1 MNNKLERII
10 KKYLGSIEDNQA
22 NLIYISNNKNVKI
35 KNVKHY
41 TVNNATTSINDIN
54 TETIVIIEHDNL
66 NDITKIIDKY
76 QKQVNIFILI
86 VPKKFDFDNFMKT
99 ANVTFAD
106 VYNIKGEDYYYI
118 GTN

>member
-22 NLIYISNNKNVKI
+22 NLIYISNDKNVKI

-41 TVNNATTSINDIN
+41 TVNNDINDIS
-54 TETIVIIEHDNL
+54 TETIMIIEHDNL

-86 VPKKFDFDNFMKT
+86 VPKKFDFDKFIKT
-99 ANVTFAD
+99 ANITFTD
-106 VYNIKGEDYYYI
+106 IYNMKGEDYYYI